1 MRVRADYGGGKRTI
15 AMPGEL
21 FIARLLQHVLP
32 SGVMRI
38 CHYGLLAQAAKA
50 ERLALARQLLAM
62 PPAKPQAREDPQA
75 FMRRVAVI
83 GIARCSHYK
92 IGEWRVMEHRNGDR
106 SLIAAALCRGAP

>member
-1 MRVRADYGGGKRTI
+1 MRVRADYSDGKRTI

-32 SGVMRI
+32 SGFKRI
-38 CHYGLLAQAAKA
+38 RHYGLLAQAAKA

-75 FMRRVAVI
+75 FMRRVAAI
-83 GIARCSHYK
+83 EIARCSHCK
-92 IGEWRVMEHRNGDR
+92 IGQCRVMEHRNADR